1 MMVISAREFR
11 ENQSRVLTAAK
22 NGQTIVL
29 TSRLGSFKITP
40 VSETDRI
47 IRENVRTSIAEAK
60 AHMEGKKSL
69 PQANDVVF

>member
-47 IRENVRTSIAEAK
+47 IRENVRSSMDEVK

-69 PQANDVVF
+69 PQAKDVVF